1 MKLASI
7 REFIKAD
14 LSNLKTDN
22 LYRKLRPVDNQKGHL
37 LVNGKKIINFN
48 SNDYLGLAG
57 NQEMINNSLREF
69 NEISQCS
76 SRLVGGN
83 STVFENLEKTLS
95 MHRKTEAS
103 LVYTTGYSAV
113 LGTLSSLAD
122 MNTTI
127 FSDELNHASI
137 IDGCRLSCAKIKVFR
152 HNNMEHLL
160 KLLRGVKGKKII
172 VTEGIFSIEGD
183 MSNLKAI
190 SKLAKEFDA
199 FTIIDDAHG
208 DFVFGIHGSGTP
220 SELNVNN
227 LIDIHIS
234 SLSKGL
240 GCFGGYVASSNMVR
254 EYLINSSR
262 QFIFTSALPTHLCN
276 FAIEAI
282 SIAKKGVQQ
291 RKLFKNVQMVRKGLR
306 KIGYNIGNSVSQIIP
321 IQIGSEKLAMEFASK
336 LLVKGIFVHPMR
348 FPTVKKGCSVLR
360 LSLSASHTKAELV
373 YTLEELYNLGRKH
386 KLL

>member
-14 LSNLKTDN
+14 LSNLKMDN

-48 SNDYLGLAG
+48 SNDYLGLAA
-57 NQEMINNSLREF
+57 NQEIINNSMRDF

-83 STVFENLEKTLS
+83 STVFQNLEKTLS

-137 IDGCRLSCAKIKVFR
+137 IDGCRLSCAKIEIFR

-160 KLLRGVKGKKII
+160 KLLRGVKGKKIV

-183 MSNLKAI
+183 MSNLKSI
-190 SKLAKEFDA
+190 CKLAKEFSA

-208 DFVFGIHGSGTP
+208 DFVFGTYGSGTP
-220 SELNVNN
+220 SELNVND

-240 GCFGGYVASSNMVR
+240 GCFGGYVASSDMVR
-254 EYLINSSR
+254 DYLINSSR

-291 RKLFKNVQMVRKGLR
+291 RKLFKNVQIVRNGLR
-306 KIGYNIGNSVSQIIP
+306 KIGYSIGNSVSQIIP
-321 IQIGSEKLAMEFASK
+321 IQIGSEKLAMEFATK
-336 LLVKGIFVHPMR
+336 LLEKGIFVHPMR
-348 FPTVKKGCSVLR
+348 FPTVKKGSSVLR
-360 LSLSASHTKAELV
+360 ISLSASHTKAELV
-373 YTLEELYNLGRKH
+373 YTLEELHNLGRKH

>member
-1 MKLASI
+1 LASI

-48 SNDYLGLAG
+48 SNDYLGLAA
-57 NQEMINNSLREF
+57 NQEIINNSIRDF

-83 STVFENLEKTLS
+83 STVFQNLEKTLS

-122 MNTTI
+122 VNTTI

-137 IDGCRLSCAKIKVFR
+137 IDGCRLSCAKIKIFR

-183 MSNLKAI
+183 MSNLKSI
-190 SKLAKEFDA
+190 CKLAKEFGA

-208 DFVFGIHGSGTP
+208 DFVFGTHGSGTP
-220 SELNVNN
+220 SEQNVND

-240 GCFGGYVASSNMVR
+240 GCFGGYVASSDMAR
-254 EYLINSSR
+254 DYLINSSR

-282 SIAKKGVQQ
+282 IIAKKGVQQ
-291 RKLFKNVQMVRKGLR
+291 RKLFKNVQIVRNGLR
-306 KIGYNIGNSVSQIIP
+306 KIGYSIGNSVSQIIP
-321 IQIGSEKLAMEFASK
+321 IQIGSEKLAMEFATK
-336 LLVKGIFVHPMR
+336 LLEKGIFVHPMR
-348 FPTVKKGCSVLR
+348 FPTVKKGSSVLR
-360 LSLSASHTKAELV
+360 ISLSASHTKAELV
-373 YTLEELYNLGRKH
+373 YTLEELYNLGRKQ

>member
-22 LYRKLRPVDNQKGHL
+22 FYRKLKPVDNQIGHL

-48 SNDYLGLAG
+48 SNDYLGLAA
-57 NQEMINNSLREF
+57 NQEIINNSLRDF

-172 VTEGIFSIEGD
+172 VTEGLFSIEGD
-183 MSNLKAI
+183 MSNLKSI
-190 SKLAKEFDA
+190 CKLAKEFGA

-208 DFVFGIHGSGTP
+208 DFVFGTHGAGTP

-240 GCFGGYVASSNMVR
+240 GCFGGYDLVRRQLTGLPAAAVAAAT
-254 EYLINSSR
+254 LG
-262 QFIFTSALPTHLCN
+262 TSALLILP
-276 FAIEAI
+276 FAIANWPDHAI
-282 SIAKKGVQQ
+282 AAKSW
-291 RKLFKNVQMVRKGLR
+291 F
-306 KIGYNIGNSVSQIIP
+306 
-321 IQIGSEKLAMEFASK
+321 
-336 LLVKGIFVHPMR
+336 
-348 FPTVKKGCSVLR
+348 
-360 LSLSASHTKAELV
+360 SASMLGVVCTGIAFVMYYRLIQRIGAARAVAVTYLV
-373 YTLEELYNLGRKH
+373 PLFGVAWGWMLLGEPLTVTMVVAAMLILGSVALSQRAAK
-386 KLL
+386 

>member
-7 REFIKAD
+7 REYIRSD
-14 LSNLKTDN
+14 LRNLKKDN
-22 LYRKLRPVDNQKGHL
+22 LYRKLRTVNNQKGHL
-37 LVNGKKIINFN
+37 TVNGKKIINFN
-48 SNDYLGLAG
+48 SNDYLGLAANKG
-57 NQEMINNSLREF
+57 LITNSSKDF

-83 STVFENLEKTLS
+83 SAVFENLENALS
-95 MHRKTEAS
+95 MHRNTGAS

-122 MNTTI
+122 IHTTI

-137 IDGCRLSCAKIKVFR
+137 IDGCRLSGAKIKVFH
-152 HNNMEHLL
+152 HNNMEHLS
-160 KLLRGVKGKKII
+160 KLLRGVKGKKIV
-172 VTEGIFSIEGD
+172 VTEGIFSIKGD
-183 MSNLKAI
+183 MSNLKSI
-190 SKLAKEFDA
+190 CKLAKEFDA

-220 SELNVNN
+220 SELNVND
-227 LIDIHIS
+227 LIDVHIS

-240 GCFGGYVASSNMVR
+240 GCFGGYVASSKMVR

-276 FAIEAI
+276 FAIQAM
-282 SIAKKGVQQ
+282 SIARKGVQQ
-291 RKLFKNVQMVRKGLR
+291 KKLFKNMEIVRNGLM
-306 KIGYNIGNSVSQIIP
+306 KMGYNIGNSVSQIVP
-321 IQIGSEKLAMEFASK
+321 IQIGPEKQAIEFASK
-336 LLVKGIFVHPMR
+336 LLDRGIFVHPMR
-348 FPTVKKGCSVLR
+348 FPTVKKGHSVLR
-360 LSLSASHTKAELV
+360 LSLSASHTKADLM
-373 YTLEELYNLGRKH
+373 YTLEELYSLGTKH

>member
-48 SNDYLGLAG
+48 SNDYLGLAA
-57 NQEMINNSLREF
+57 NQEIINNSLRDF

-76 SRLVGGN
+76 SRLIGGN

-172 VTEGIFSIEGD
+172 VTEGLFSIEGD
-183 MSNLKAI
+183 MSNLKSI
-190 SKLAKEFDA
+190 CKLAKEFGA
-199 FTIIDDAHG
+199 FTLIDDAHG
-208 DFVFGIHGSGTP
+208 DFVFGADGSGTP

-240 GCFGGYVASSNMVR
+240 GCFGGYVASSNLVR
-254 EYLINSSR
+254 EYLINNSR
-262 QFIFTSALPTHLCN
+262 QFIFTSALPTLLCN

-336 LLVKGIFVHPMR
+336 LLEKNIFVHPMR

>member
-1 MKLASI
+1 MASI

-22 LYRKLRPVDNQKGHL
+22 LYRKLRPVDNQKGQL

-48 SNDYLGLAG
+48 SNDYLGLAA
-57 NQEMINNSLREF
+57 NQEIINNSIRDF

-83 STVFENLEKTLS
+83 STVFQNLEKTLS
-95 MHRKTEAS
+95 MHRNTEAS

-122 MNTTI
+122 VNTTI

-137 IDGCRLSCAKIKVFR
+137 IDGCRLSCAKIKIFR

-160 KLLRGVKGKKII
+160 KLLRGAKGKKII

-183 MSNLKAI
+183 MSNLKSI
-190 SKLAKEFDA
+190 CKLAKEFGA

-208 DFVFGIHGSGTP
+208 DFVFGTHGSGTP
-220 SELNVNN
+220 SEQNVND

-240 GCFGGYVASSNMVR
+240 GCFGGYVASSDMVR
-254 EYLINSSR
+254 DYLINSSR

-291 RKLFKNVQMVRKGLR
+291 RKLFKNVQIVRNGLR
-306 KIGYNIGNSVSQIIP
+306 KIGYSIGNSVSQIIP
-321 IQIGSEKLAMEFASK
+321 IQIGSEKLAMEFATK
-336 LLVKGIFVHPMR
+336 LLEKGIFVHPMR
-348 FPTVKKGCSVLR
+348 FPTVKKGSSVLR
-360 LSLSASHTKAELV
+360 ISLSASHTKAELG
-373 YTLEELYNLGRKH
+373 YTLEEIYKLGRKH